1 MGRQKDLP
9 ELLRGE
15 GADAVIVGDAVLPLR
30 SLHAVQIRQR
40 GGPHVPGIC
49 RDPGG
54 GGVEG
59 RQNGRAVIEDDLPVG
74 IPHCLLHLGLVLL
87 RLVPPPGRCVLL
99 RYVGAAA
106 GRGGTDIRL
115 RMGILTSARHVV
127 ADEGTLRHS
136 LSVQR
141 LLGEGGGHL
150 PPHHPRQILRHG
162 HLPQLLPVPHGE
174 GNVRI
179 RPLLL
184 SGERLRRSLSPLRG
198 LRQPRDAEQQK
209 HQHKCHRRTGTH
221 GAYLPLLCTIHRALS
236 LHGMHRRWKIDLL
249 KPQGGEPL
257 GSPPSW

>member
-1 MGRQKDLP
+1 M
-9 ELLRGE
+9 
-15 GADAVIVGDAVLPLR
+15 
-30 SLHAVQIRQR
+30 
-40 GGPHVPGIC
+40 
-49 RDPGG
+49 
-54 GGVEG
+54 EG

-127 ADEGTLRHS
+127 ADEGALRHS

-184 SGERLRRSLSPLRG
+184 SGERLRLGLSPS
-198 LRQPRDAEQQK
+198 
-209 HQHKCHRRTGTH
+209 
-221 GAYLPLLCTIHRALS
+221 GASAS
-236 LHGMHRRWKIDLL
+236 HGMPNSKSISTSVTAAQERMGHTSFSSVPSMGIC
-249 KPQGGEPL
+249 PFMVCTGG
-257 GSPPSW
+257 GK